1 MQLKKFIGGT
11 NNNIMNP
18 YLIGDA
24 MMQSKRRNNNRRSI
38 GRKEPLQM
46 VVQNWLTT

>member
-1 MQLKKFIGGT
+1 MQLKKFLGGT

-24 MMQSKRRNNNRRSI
+24 VMQNKKKNNIRKSI
-38 GRKEPLQM
+38 GKK
-46 VVQNWLTT
+46 